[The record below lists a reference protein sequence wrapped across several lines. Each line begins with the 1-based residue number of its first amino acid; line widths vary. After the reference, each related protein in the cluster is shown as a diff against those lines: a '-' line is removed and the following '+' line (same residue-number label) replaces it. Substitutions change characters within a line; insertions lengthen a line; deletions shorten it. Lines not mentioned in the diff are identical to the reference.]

1 MEKIHSD
8 LETLISKSLPRVN
21 DNATYTDIELIHIE
35 NPSAYS
41 QLLKALKKYNKS
53 AKTAKKLREL
63 RDAYEKARELYNE
76 KKYLFISVDVESYER
91 DHSCILEVGWSIY
104 DARKDK
110 SDDPESKPYLDR
122 HFCATEYRHL
132 KNGKFVPDMKDKYMF
147 GETVW
152 ANLNSIADQLR
163 GDLNE
168 TEKGTVVFVGHDT
181 KTDVK
186 YLESIGIFVER
197 DIEPAGTFDTAEMYA
212 ARTGKA
218 TERMN
223 LGRTCDEMNIEN
235 YCLHNAG
242 NDAHYTLL
250 LFIELCRQTL
260 PDIDLSN
267 LNTTPSTS
275 QVTYEVI

>member
-1 MEKIHSD
+1 MEKIHSE
-8 LETLISKSLPRVN
+8 LETLISKKLPHMN
-21 DNATYTDIELIHIE
+21 DNSTYTDIEIIQIE
-35 NPSAYS
+35 NSSGYS
-41 QLLKALKKYNKS
+41 QMAKALKKFNTS
-53 AKTAKKLREL
+53 AKAAKKLREL
-63 RDAYEKARELYNE
+63 RESYEKARELFNE
-76 KKYLFISVDVESYER
+76 KKYLFIAVDVESYER
-91 DHSCILEVGWSIY
+91 DHACILEVGWSIY
-104 DARKDK
+104 DSRKDIT
-110 SDDPESKPYLDR
+110 DDPENKPYLDR
-122 HFCATEYRHL
+122 HFCATEYRHM
-132 KNGKFVPDMKDKYMF
+132 KNGKYVPDMKDKYMF
-147 GETVW
+147 GETIW

-168 TEKGTVVFVGHDT
+168 AEKGTVVFVGHDT

-212 ARTGKA
+212 ARSGKA
-218 TERMN
+218 NDRIN
-223 LGRTCDEMNIEN
+223 LGRSCDEMGIEN

-267 LNTTPSTS
+267 INTTPTTS
-275 QVTYEVI
+275 KVTYEVI